1 MQILFTDTKMYGLK
15 LLSCQVVN
23 NLLQVVGIVCTVCLM
38 QHILFDTDKPSD
50 EQTYVCSS
58 RDTDERKQKRDK
70 SILHVTYVTFQFN
83 LYCQI

>member
-50 EQTYVCSS
+50 RSVHPETLMNVNKK
-58 RDTDERKQKRDK
+58 RDT

-83 LYCQI
+83 SI